1 MEATILR
8 IRLLKSK
15 IATVELLKE
24 DLNEFGID
32 YDEEGLNHLIKQLQS
47 SIEKLEKEID
57 EYFSVLKE
65 EYGKKAAHPYL

>member
-1 MEATILR
+1 MEAKMLKIK
-8 IRLLKSK
+8 LLNSK

-24 DLNEFGID
+24 GLNEFGINW
-32 YDEEGLNHLIKQLQS
+32 EEDLNYLIKQLRS
-47 SIEKLEKEID
+47 AIEKLEKEID